1 MKSLLKKLLPITF
14 AVALSQNAAAQN
26 TKTAIFANQPN
37 EISCTAAQLDAI
49 FNQAVNSNISLNLS
63 PSFVLLGKVQSSIEK
78 QANLKSVI
86 IRLTNFP
93 DVIFSISKISD
104 QYTSE
109 RYVGRLMSNKY
120 SDAYELFLQENGS
133 YTFSKKVT
141 EHIIQPCKN

>member
-1 MKSLLKKLLPITF
+1 MKSLLKKLFPIT
-14 AVALSQNAAAQN
+14 VAIFLANNATAQN

-37 EISCTAAQLDAI
+37 EISCTAAQLDAV
-49 FNQAVNSNISLNLS
+49 FNQTVNSDISLTLTPN
-63 PSFVLLGKVQSSIEK
+63 FVLLGKVQSSLEK

-86 IRLTNFP
+86 IRLSNFP

-133 YTFSKKVT
+133 YIFSKKIT
-141 EHIIQPCKN
+141 DHIIQPCKN

>member
-1 MKSLLKKLLPITF
+1 MKSLLKKLFPIT
-14 AVALSQNAAAQN
+14 VAIFLANNATAQN

-37 EISCTAAQLDAI
+37 EISCTAAQLDAV
-49 FNQAVNSNISLNLS
+49 FNQTVNSDISLTLTPN
-63 PSFVLLGKVQSSIEK
+63 FVLLGKVQSSLEK

-86 IRLTNFP
+86 IRLSNFP

-109 RYVGRLMSNKY
+109 RYVARLMSNKY

-133 YTFSKKVT
+133 YIFSKKIT
-141 EHIIQPCKN
+141 DHIIQPCKN